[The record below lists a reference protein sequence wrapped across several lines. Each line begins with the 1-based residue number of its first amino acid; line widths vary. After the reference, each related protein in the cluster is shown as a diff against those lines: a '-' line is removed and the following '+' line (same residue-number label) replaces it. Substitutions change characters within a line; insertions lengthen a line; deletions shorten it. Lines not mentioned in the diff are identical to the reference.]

1 MHQPQHHSVSQS
13 PNVEND
19 KASGVSEPGCRLNIC
34 VPSQNPT
41 CLCSQSRGFAGGLF
55 PRAVSRAKSARDF
68 FLLHYTMS
76 SEDLLLPAAQ
86 ATADEHGLYF
96 SATSAPPAAELFG
109 CFSALPAQPHAT
121 HVPYHNILWS
131 SGDGSTQQIT
141 YVEPHGHGL
150 RVAHATVAVPP
161 GCDVMAH
168 AYRHSQ
174 RAPAILVVV
183 NNHGG
188 VGRARERY
196 HRHILPVLQAARCS
210 VTYVETKYARHAVDM
225 GRELDVDRYDIVAC
239 CLGDGV
245 PHEIINGMYER
256 RDRARAFARVAVTQ
270 LPCGLGNALLWS
282 THGSGD
288 AAVAAHRML
297 KLARSRMDV
306 MAVTQGD
313 RTRLSFLSQAYGVIA
328 DLDIGTEH
336 LRWMGAVRFEVG
348 VAQRV
353 WQKARYPCD
362 LWVKYAARGADVG
375 RHYARARKGTVGGAD
390 AGGCAEDGSGA
401 DAESGA
407 DAGSGGEAARAD
419 PFVPA
424 GPPLRSPPPRD
435 WEQVP
440 ADDLSI
446 FYVGKMPYM
455 LTDAQFFPAALPRDG
470 LMDMVITSTA
480 TLFFKMVRVLLAVD
494 KGAHVHSPEVHH
506 AKIAAYRLV
515 PRVDPRRHFLSVDG
529 ESFPLEPLQV
539 EVLPELLTVLLPKG
553 EYVDTQFA

>member
-1 MHQPQHHSVSQS
+1 
-13 PNVEND
+13 
-19 KASGVSEPGCRLNIC
+19 
-34 VPSQNPT
+34 
-41 CLCSQSRGFAGGLF
+41 
-55 PRAVSRAKSARDF
+55 
-68 FLLHYTMS
+68 MS
-76 SEDLLLPAAQ
+76 SEDLLLPAAP

-96 SATSAPPAAELFG
+96 SPQHLAAPASECFG
-109 CFSALPAQPHAT
+109 CFPAGPPDSSPT
-121 HVPYHNILWS
+121 HVPYHDILWAT
-131 SGDGSTQQIT
+131 GDGTTQKIN
-141 YVEPHGHGL
+141 YVVRAGDGL
-150 RVAHATVAVPP
+150 RVAHATVTIPP
-161 GCDVMAH
+161 GCDVMAQ
-168 AYRHSQ
+168 AYPHSKL
-174 RAPAILVVV
+174 APSILVVV

-196 HRHILPVLQAARCS
+196 HRHILPVLQAAHCS
-210 VTYVETKYARHAVDM
+210 VTYMETKYARHAVDM

-256 RDRARAFARVAVTQ
+256 RDRAHAFARVAVTQ
-270 LPCGLGNALLWS
+270 LPCGLGNALLLS

-288 AAVAAHRML
+288 AGVAAHQML

-336 LRWMGAVRFEVG
+336 MRWMGAVRFEVG

-353 WQKARYPCD
+353 WQKTRYPCD

-375 RHYARARKGTVGGAD
+375 RHYARARAPVDPAAAVDPANLGRADTVAS
-390 AGGCAEDGSGA
+390 SGA
-401 DAESGA
+401 TRNSAPSTA
-407 DAGSGGEAARAD
+407 AD
-419 PFVPA
+419 PFEPVGPALRDLVPE
-424 GPPLRSPPPRD
+424 D

-455 LTDAQFFPAALPRDG
+455 LNDAQFFPAALPRDG
-470 LMDMVITSTA
+470 LMDMVLTTTA
-480 TLFFKMVRVLLAVD
+480 TLFFKMVRILLAVD

-515 PRVDPRRHFLSVDG
+515 PRVDPRRHYLSVDG
-529 ESFPLEPLQV
+529 ESFPLEPFQT
-539 EVLPELLTVLLPKG
+539 EVLLSLLTVLLPQG
-553 EYVDTQFA
+553 EYVDTRFA